1 MKAFKII
8 MLSLFGMGIISIN
21 NEGYCSS
28 NNSIRIQSENK
39 FQQENNSQQE
49 NNHQLVPEEMH
60 NIDNPVNPITINL
73 PEVKNPSINELRE
86 IVKINKEGAG
96 AGKIEDEFLKGE
108 LSFPGLDNRVVDT
121 ITQASQILVQQ
132 DKVNENSEEHKL
144 AKALIAELE
153 KTLESDKNIAAHP
166 NKDAIIK
173 EILCLMMYK
182 HAKEIVDA
190 NTNEELNQQVNN
202 IEISGSDLNK
212 ENKNEI
218 VFEDNVSEGD
228 D

>member
-1 MKAFKII
+1 

-28 NNSIRIQSENK
+28 DNSIRIQSENRIQLANK
-39 FQQENNSQQE
+39 SQQE
-49 NNHQLVPEEMH
+49 NNHQLVQEEIP
-60 NIDNPVNPITINL
+60 NIDNPQNPITINL
-73 PEVKNPSINELRE
+73 PEIRNPSIKELKE

-96 AGKIEDEFLKGE
+96 AGEIEDDFLKGE

-121 ITQASQILVQQ
+121 ITQASKILVQQ
-132 DKVNENSEEHKL
+132 EKVDENSEEHKL
-144 AKALIAELE
+144 AKTLIAELE
-153 KTLESDKNIAAHP
+153 KTLETDKNIASHP

-182 HAKEIVDA
+182 HAKEIVNA